1 MKLRK
6 TTSGFAALAGVAILC
21 TACPKKRIQA
31 EPQPDTEFQ
40 SSVDASYALQ
50 AVTDIDQ
57 ITAYVCELQ
66 QTPASGGFFWE
77 SPGSA
82 PDRKV
87 SVSSNGAGVWHASF
101 NKVLSRDGHYR
112 DGTLRVIYNPENVPN
127 EDYYRDYSFDAS
139 VVFFQYRVDD
149 FQVTVRNDFK
159 ITNLVP
165 SFNFDPKTTK
175 LSWSITGDLDLKHIT
190 DASKNMH
197 VNVNLVKTLVNTADP
212 QVYTGR
218 ETPIKWAKA
227 RFEYTGTV
235 TGETPG
241 GVPYKYAI
249 SNSRPLLRD
258 LQCSPEQ
265 AQSLGSS
272 GQPRSVYQELHPFI
286 DGVAEMTTAD
296 KYPRVIY
303 YGAEDGSAPACD
315 NSGII
320 MIKGISYPIDFRR
333 EYK

>member
-1 MKLRK
+1 MKTMK
-6 TTSGFAALAGVAILC
+6 AISGFATLAGVAILC
-21 TACPKKRIQA
+21 TACPKKYVQP

-40 SSVDASYALQ
+40 SSVDASYAIQ

-57 ITAYVCELQ
+57 ITAYVCELY
-66 QTPASGGFFWE
+66 QTPAKGGFFWE
-77 SPGSA
+77 APGSD
-82 PDRKV
+82 PQKFV
-87 SVSSNGAGVWHASF
+87 SISSNGAGVWHTSF
-101 NKVLSRDGHYR
+101 NRVFSRDGHYR
-112 DGTLRVIYNPENVPN
+112 DGTLRMIYNPEAAPN

-139 VVFFQYRVDD
+139 VGFIDYRIDD
-149 FQVTVRNDFK
+149 FRVVVRNDFK

-190 DASKNMH
+190 DASKDMH
-197 VNVNLVKTLVNTADP
+197 INVNIIKTLVNTADP

-218 ETPIKWAKA
+218 ETPIKWERAQ
-227 RFEYTGTV
+227 FEYTGTM

-241 GVPYKYAI
+241 GVPFKYTI
-249 SNSRPLLRD
+249 SNNRPLVRN
-258 LQCSPEQ
+258 LQCAPEQ
-265 AQSLGSS
+265 AQSLGNS

-286 DGVAEMTTAD
+286 DGVAEMTTSD

-315 NSGII
+315 NSGVI
-320 MIKGISYPIDFRR
+320 MVKGISYPIDFRR